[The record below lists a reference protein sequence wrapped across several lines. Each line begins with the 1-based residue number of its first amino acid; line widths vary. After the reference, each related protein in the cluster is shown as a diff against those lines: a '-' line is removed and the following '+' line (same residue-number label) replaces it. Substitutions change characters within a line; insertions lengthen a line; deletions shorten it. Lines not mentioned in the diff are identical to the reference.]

1 VPEKPWKLGRRP
13 SKGEGMAHFSYPRDF
28 TDKGLAKFGDSL
40 VNFVFSLAL
49 SEYLGRP
56 TGERVPNAS
65 LALALEMAGL
75 KGLIPPRRD
84 KHGKGDIAE
93 ALFAYAW
100 LEGKVSIEEA
110 VEILKENFT
119 EDVTHFVRKKEVIGR
134 AFAEVFRLIKRRMEL

>member
-1 VPEKPWKLGRRP
+1 MRYE
-13 SKGEGMAHFSYPRDF
+13 RDF

-65 LALALEMAGL
+65 LTIALELAGL
-75 KGLIPPRRD
+75 RGVIPPRTD

-93 ALFAYAW
+93 AIFAYAW
-100 LEGKVSIEEA
+100 LEGKITVEEA
-110 VEILKENFT
+110 VEILRENFA
-119 EDVTHFVRKKEVIGR
+119 EDVTHFSRKKEAIGR
-134 AFAEVFRLIKRRMEL
+134 AFAEVFKVIGERLGL

>member
-1 VPEKPWKLGRRP
+1 MISILFLPDVVALRYG
-13 SKGEGMAHFSYPRDF
+13 RDF

-49 SEYLGRP
+49 SEYLDKP

-65 LALALEMAGL
+65 LAMALEMAGL
-75 KGLIPPRRD
+75 RDVVPPRTD

-100 LEGKVSIEEA
+100 LEGKITVEEA
-110 VEILKENFT
+110 VSVLKENLT
-119 EDVTHFVRKKEVIGR
+119 DDVVHFSRKKEVIGR
-134 AFAEVFRLIKRRMEL
+134 AFAEVYRVIKERLRL

>member
-1 VPEKPWKLGRRP
+1 
-13 SKGEGMAHFSYPRDF
+13 
-28 TDKGLAKFGDSL
+28 
-40 VNFVFSLAL
+40 
-49 SEYLGRP
+49 
-56 TGERVPNAS
+56 
-65 LALALEMAGL
+65 MAGL

>member
-1 VPEKPWKLGRRP
+1 MIPIPFLPDVVALKYG
-13 SKGEGMAHFSYPRDF
+13 RDF

-49 SEYLGRP
+49 SEYLDKP

-65 LALALEMAGL
+65 LAMALEMAGL
-75 KGLIPPRRD
+75 RDVVPPRTD

-100 LEGKVSIEEA
+100 LEGKITVEEA
-110 VEILKENFT
+110 VSVLKENLT
-119 EDVTHFVRKKEVIGR
+119 GDVVHFSRKKEVIGR
-134 AFAEVFRLIKRRMEL
+134 AFAEVYRVIKERLGL